1 MDAPSTMAI
10 ATETKTPTPLP
21 GVAARSAP
29 GGNRSDFVSTFSDLL
44 QISLQDSAARSNQGS
59 RARTA
64 DSKPHAKGAAGVSVR
79 KQTSADAALGTSSVA
94 ASILTVAPTSS
105 LGTLG
110 DPQAA
115 LSPTSTMP
123 SLSSQSRSI
132 STQASF
138 SEDAQG
144 PISAPIV
151 SSSASDMATPS
162 ANFPAPNP
170 ATQTASESVPIP
182 AAVTAGSQLQAT
194 SPGQHQAD
202 SVSED
207 DPHRVAVPASE
218 AAAVTNTLAS
228 SPPATPTD
236 PAASLSP
243 AAVALSPCSGE
254 PRRPPSSD
262 VSQKAPAAA
271 TQAAGSGETPDWG
284 ELAALEG
291 LASQGQQA
299 RPKPESRSAT
309 APSGAAAAPVNP
321 PSVAPFSKKAPALGS
336 PLWQT
341 PISANTA
348 GSAAPSG
355 PDAASGSENPAG
367 DLPFPTV
374 AAAGDHLESGAKQPV
389 PARSATPQADATP
402 GGAEPSAAPVSSSS
416 APSGPACNPP
426 SIPAAEAL
434 NLPATIPGSIVLAVA
449 DSAGSF
455 QSTAALAS
463 SISSHSSS
471 ADAVRQQLAEQ
482 GPELSAGLQAWNGG
496 EHLQGDVALASHL
509 AGRAGQSEMNI
520 AMQAEALGAVQV
532 RTHVSGDQVQAAIT
546 VERRDAHA
554 VLSSD
559 LPALHQ
565 ALNDRQLRLEGISV
579 SQASFAG
586 GAAISDGTGRQHPQD
601 GTPQRPFAAGSR
613 FAPVSKAPESLGF
626 TEPSDARTAFDSHGR
641 LSVRA

>member
-1 MDAPSTMAI
+1 MLSLAEDETDLSPVDAPSTMAI
-10 ATETKTPTPLP
+10 ATETKSPTPLP

-64 DSKPHAKGAAGVSVR
+64 DSKAQAKGAAGVSVR
-79 KQTSADAALGTSSVA
+79 KQTPADAALGTSSVA
-94 ASILTVAPTSS
+94 ASILTVPPTSS
-105 LGTLG
+105 LGALG

-115 LSPTSTMP
+115 LSPTLTIP
-123 SLSSQSRSI
+123 SLSSQSRSV

-138 SEDAQG
+138 SEDAQS
-144 PISAPIV
+144 PISTAIV
-151 SSSASDMATPS
+151 SLSASNITTPS

-236 PAASLSP
+236 PASLLSP

-254 PRRPPSSD
+254 PT
-262 VSQKAPAAA
+262 PA
-271 TQAAGSGETPDWG
+271 WG

-291 LASQGQQA
+291 WASQGQHT
-299 RPKPESRSAT
+299 RGKPESRSAT

-321 PSVAPFSKKAPALGS
+321 PLVVPFSKKAPAVGS
-336 PLWQT
+336 PLWQA
-341 PISANTA
+341 PMSANTA

-367 DLPFPTV
+367 DLPFPTI
-374 AAAGDHLESGAKQPV
+374 AAAGDHLESGAKQPA
-389 PARSATPQADATP
+389 PARSATPQADLTP
-402 GGAEPSAAPVSSSS
+402 GGGEPSAAPVSSSS
-416 APSGPACNPP
+416 APSSPACNPP

-463 SISSHSSS
+463 SLPSHSSS
-471 ADAVRQQLAEQ
+471 ADAVRQQLAEE
-482 GPELSAGLQAWNGG
+482 GPVLSAGLQAWNGG

-509 AGRAGQSEMNI
+509 AGTAGQSEMNI

-586 GAAISDGTGRQHPQD
+586 GTAISDGTGRQHPQD
-601 GTPQRPFAAGSR
+601 GTPQHPFSAGSR
-613 FAPVSKAPESLGF
+613 FAPDSKAPESLGS